1 MYARVWQLRI
11 RPGKVDEFENE
22 MSSLVSMAR
31 RQPGYYGVLALR
43 SGSADSPEVTL
54 IAVWASLEAIRAS
67 EKNLFLM
74 QAISR
79 YLACCEGVPNVI
91 EKEVLASDFI
101 ASAAAG

>member
-1 MYARVWQLRI
+1 MHARVWQLRI
-11 RPGKVDEFENE
+11 RPGKLDEFESE

-31 RQPGYYGVLALR
+31 RQPGYHGVLALKT
-43 SGSADSPEVTL
+43 GSADAPDVTL
-54 IAVWASLEAIRAS
+54 IAVWDSLEAIRSS

-101 ASAAAG
+101 GSAAAR